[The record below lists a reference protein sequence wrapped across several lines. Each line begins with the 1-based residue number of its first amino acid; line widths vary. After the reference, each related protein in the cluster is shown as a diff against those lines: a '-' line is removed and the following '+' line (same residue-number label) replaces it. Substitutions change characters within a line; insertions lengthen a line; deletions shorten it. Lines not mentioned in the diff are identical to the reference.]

1 MAVVD
6 GIRHAGEVSVLTY
19 SSFATVLLWAAALTT
34 TPSSAATVADV
45 LIRGGTVVDGTGAPR
60 YVANVAI
67 AGDRIVA
74 VGFDL
79 KMRARRVLD
88 VPGMVV
94 APGFIDMHNHSDSSL
109 VSPEGFL
116 NELFLRQGVT
126 TVVLG
131 PDGEHSPD
139 SMKRLLDAACEKG
152 AGTNV
157 AFYIGHNG
165 IRTEVMGIDQ
175 DRAPTAN
182 ELARMQSMVREG
194 MKRGAVGLSTGL
206 MYSPGLFSQMDEI
219 VALAKQVAPFSGVYE
234 THVRDP
240 HRALLQSNWE
250 AIEIGRQAGVAVDL
264 THLTTPGRN
273 NRGLMRA
280 VIELIES
287 ARRDGVEVVADQYPY
302 AAVATMQLWG
312 VLNYPDDLGLSSRDA
327 IRAAL
332 RDPQQRSRIRR
343 ETVSGGASGFSQ
355 YKASGPESL
364 LVLSSPDVP
373 SHEGRFISEIAAQQG
388 VDGIDAIATMLENSS
403 ADIVVSLGGFYEE
416 DMRLLMRQSWA
427 MIASDGFVPTPEIE
441 STLYRSGHPRTTGTF
456 PRLLGKYVR
465 DDSVLTLE
473 EAVRKA
479 TSAPAQFL
487 ELHERG
493 QVAVGHFADLTIF
506 DPASIADRSTWKEPG
521 ESSTGIVAVLVNGQL
536 EIRDAKLTGVAAG
549 HFVRRGEA
557 SVPLKQKRGE

>member
-6 GIRHAGEVSVLTY
+6 SGGNTGEVSVLKL
-19 SSFATVLLWAAALTT
+19 SWFALVWLCAAMLTT
-34 TPSSAATVADV
+34 TPSFGATVADL

-60 YVANVAI
+60 HIADVAI

-74 VGFDL
+74 VGVDL
-79 KMRARRVLD
+79 KMRAQRVLD

-94 APGFIDMHNHSDSSL
+94 APGFIDIHNHSDSSL
-109 VSPEGFL
+109 VSPAGFL

-131 PDGEHSPD
+131 PDGEHSPA
-139 SMKRLLDAACEKG
+139 SMQRLLDAVRNKG

-157 AFYIGHNG
+157 AFYVGHNG

-175 DRAPTAN
+175 NRAPTAN

-194 MKRGAVGLSTGL
+194 MQRGAVGLSTGL

-219 VALAKQVAPFSGVYE
+219 VALARQVAPFSGVYE

-240 HRALLQSNWE
+240 HRGLLQSNWE

-264 THLTTPGRN
+264 THLTTPGKN

-280 VIELIES
+280 VIELIEN
-287 ARRDGVEVVADQYPY
+287 ARRDGIEVVADQYPY
-302 AAVATMQLWG
+302 AAVATLQLWG
-312 VLNYPDDLGLSSRDA
+312 VLNYPDDLALNSRDA

-332 RDPQQRSRIRR
+332 RDPDKRARIRR
-343 ETVSGGASGFSQ
+343 ETVSGGSSGFSQ
-355 YKASGPESL
+355 YRASGPQSL
-364 LVLSSPDVP
+364 LVLSSPDLP
-373 SHEGRFISEIAAQQG
+373 SYEGRFISEIATEQG
-388 VDGIDAIATMLENSS
+388 VDGVDAIATLLEHSN

-416 DMRLLMRQSWA
+416 DMRLLMRRPWA
-427 MIASDGFVPTPEIE
+427 MIASDGFVPAAEIK
-441 STLYRSGHPRTTGTF
+441 SSLYRSAHPRTTGTF
-456 PRLLGKYVR
+456 PRLFGKYVR
-465 DDSVLTLE
+465 DERVVTLE

-493 QVAVGHFADLTIF
+493 QIVAGHFADLTVF
-506 DPASIADRSTWKEPG
+506 DPRSIGDRSTWKEPH
-521 ESSTGIVAVLVNGQL
+521 EPPTGIVAVLVNGRFA
-536 EIRDAKLTGVAAG
+536 IRDSKLTGVAAG
-549 HFVRRGEA
+549 HFVRRAEA
-557 SVPLKQKRGE
+557 SLPLKQTRSE